1 MATSAFT
8 FSPKEFR
15 CFDISDA
22 TNAGTTGLHASNMN
36 QLDVDSISFPTL
48 NVAQTLDVRSGV
60 GATLKDEDFF
70 QDNKMRIVE
79 LGLSG
84 TLHADVGHKM
94 LLQNITNNTQ
104 SENGI
109 VAAGHFGTNQLYA
122 TGATNNASCLTVVI
136 RSSDHTNQRSL
147 EFAGCVVTNFAIS
160 ADSITEIPN
169 PNRLTLG
176 LGTLTITAD
185 SNFTATGSQVTL
197 NTGTAAASTSVDIT
211 PSVNQLTLATGNVTI
226 TASANIDPSGVQLA
240 VDTGEVAAITWSEI
254 IPGVDMVWTPIDTN

>member
-1 MATSAFT
+1 MSLGFDAISALPFATAQT
-8 FSPKEFR
+8 
-15 CFDISDA
+15 
-22 TNAGTTGLHASNMN
+22 AGDVQVVVSGN
-36 QLDVDSISFPTL
+36 QLDI
-48 NVAQTLDVRSGV
+48 
-60 GATLKDEDFF
+60 
-70 QDNKMRIVE
+70 
-79 LGLSG
+79 
-84 TLHADVGHKM
+84 
-94 LLQNITNNTQ
+94 NI
-104 SENGI
+104 G
-109 VAAGHFGTNQLYA
+109 
-122 TGATNNASCLTVVI
+122 
-136 RSSDHTNQRSL
+136 
-147 EFAGCVVTNFAIS
+147 NFAIS

-197 NTGTAAASTSVDIT
+197 NTNLPAANVSTSVDIT